1 MSVKRYTANADN
13 SITNAF
19 KSNLSTRGTGSNMGA
34 ADVLE
39 TFHIYAQANSASV
52 EDQRIIIEFPISQ
65 ISSDRTDGVIPVSSS
80 VDFYLRLYNAK
91 HSQTV
96 PRDFDLVIS
105 AVKSAWE
112 EGTGLDMEG
121 YTDLTY
127 DQTGSN
133 WIMRS
138 GDTAW
143 AAEGGDYYVDASSSF
158 TASFVRGTEDME
170 LDITPL
176 VEQWINSAGNVL
188 GSKSNN
194 GVLIKL
200 RSNAEDATVSYYTKK
215 FFSRTSE
222 FFFKRPTIE
231 ARWDSTT
238 KDDRGNFH
246 FSSSVAPAEDNLNT
260 LYLYNLIN
268 GRLRNIPSA
277 GAGLIYMSVYYGSAD
292 NSAPSGSK
300 LKLSP
305 GGGVV
310 AAGDMNV
317 TGGYVSTGIYSASFA
332 LTGTADLTTVY
343 DVWHDNAGTQFST
356 GSITTRIFASSQF
369 NPNPEYVVSMVNL
382 KEVYSKEEKSARLR
396 VFTRNY
402 DWSPTIYTVAS
413 QDVQGLTIPDM
424 YWRVIRIVDGAEII
438 PYATG
443 STTPQAVGNAQSY
456 TRLSYDSHGSYFD
469 LDMSMLDPGYAYG
482 LQFMR
487 YCNKGY
493 VEQPEIFKFRVE

>member
-194 GVLIKL
+194 GV
-200 RSNAEDATVSYYTKK
+200 V
-215 FFSRTSE
+215 
-222 FFFKRPTIE
+222 
-231 ARWDSTT
+231 
-238 KDDRGNFH
+238 
-246 FSSSVAPAEDNLNT
+246 
-260 LYLYNLIN
+260 
-268 GRLRNIPSA
+268 
-277 GAGLIYMSVYYGSAD
+277 
-292 NSAPSGSK
+292 
-300 LKLSP
+300 
-305 GGGVV
+305 
-310 AAGDMNV
+310 
-317 TGGYVSTGIYSASFA
+317 
-332 LTGTADLTTVY
+332 
-343 DVWHDNAGTQFST
+343 
-356 GSITTRIFASSQF
+356 
-369 NPNPEYVVSMVNL
+369 
-382 KEVYSKEEKSARLR
+382 
-396 VFTRNY
+396 
-402 DWSPTIYTVAS
+402 
-413 QDVQGLTIPDM
+413 
-424 YWRVIRIVDGAEII
+424 
-438 PYATG
+438 
-443 STTPQAVGNAQSY
+443 
-456 TRLSYDSHGSYFD
+456 
-469 LDMSMLDPGYAYG
+469 
-482 LQFMR
+482 
-487 YCNKGY
+487 
-493 VEQPEIFKFRVE
+493 